1 MNALTPEKNVI
12 WGVLCMYH
20 VQFDQTRLGKVGSAH
35 EKIRKILS
43 NHIGY
48 VLVTC
53 RPTRKAGKMEVEVS
67 YEGDPDLASYL
78 VDGAQGY
85 LESEQQQE

>member
-1 MNALTPEKNVI
+1 MHNLRSSERQP
-12 WGVLCMYH
+12 
-20 VQFDQTRLGKVGSAH
+20 GKCGTAH
-35 EKIRKILS
+35 EKVRRILS
-43 NHIGY
+43 DHVGY

-53 RPTRKAGKMEVEVS
+53 RPTTQPGRLEVEVS

-85 LESEQQQE
+85 FENEIQVEEG

>member
-1 MNALTPEKNVI
+1 MQNPRSS
-12 WGVLCMYH
+12 
-20 VQFDQTRLGKVGSAH
+20 TRQLDKTGSAH
-35 EKIRKILS
+35 EKVRRILS
-43 NHIGY
+43 DHVGY

-53 RPTRKAGKMEVEVS
+53 RPTNQPGRMEVEVS

-85 LESEQQQE
+85 FENELQIEEV

>member
-1 MNALTPEKNVI
+1 MHSI
-12 WGVLCMYH
+12 
-20 VQFDQTRLGKVGSAH
+20 QFDDTQAGKVRSTH

-43 NHIGY
+43 KHIGY

-53 RPTRKAGKMEVEVS
+53 RPPTKAGKMEVEVS

-85 LESEQQQE
+85 LESEQQNES

>member
-1 MNALTPEKNVI
+1 MGRF
-12 WGVLCMYH
+12 WMYR
-20 VQFDQTRLGKVGSAH
+20 VQFDQQQQLGKVGSAH

-43 NHIGY
+43 DHIGY

-53 RPTRKAGKMEVEVS
+53 RPIKKSGKMEVEVS

-85 LESEQQQE
+85 LESEHENEQPNES

>member
-1 MNALTPEKNVI
+1 MQNPRSSGRQVDKI
-12 WGVLCMYH
+12 
-20 VQFDQTRLGKVGSAH
+20 GKAH
-35 EKIRKILS
+35 DKVRRILS
-43 NHIGY
+43 DHVGY

-53 RPTRKAGKMEVEVS
+53 RPTAQPGKLEVEVS

-85 LESEQQQE
+85 FENEVLVEEV

>member
-1 MNALTPEKNVI
+1 MKILTPEKNVI

-20 VQFDQTRLGKVGSAH
+20 VQFDHPKLGKVGSAH

-53 RPTRKAGKMEVEVS
+53 RPTTKAGKMEVEVS

-85 LESEQQQE
+85 LEREQQHE

>member
-1 MNALTPEKNVI
+1 MQNIRSSARQLDKTGN
-12 WGVLCMYH
+12 
-20 VQFDQTRLGKVGSAH
+20 AH
-35 EKIRKILS
+35 EKVRRILS
-43 NHIGY
+43 DHVGY

-53 RPTRKAGKMEVEVS
+53 RPTTQPGRMEVEVS

-85 LESEQQQE
+85 FENELQAGEV

>member
-1 MNALTPEKNVI
+1 MQHPR
-12 WGVLCMYH
+12 CS
-20 VQFDQTRLGKVGSAH
+20 TRNLDKTGNAH
-35 EKIRKILS
+35 EKVRRILS
-43 NHIGY
+43 DHVGY

-53 RPTRKAGKMEVEVS
+53 RPTTQPGRMEVEVS

-85 LESEQQQE
+85 FENEVQVDEV

>member
-1 MNALTPEKNVI
+1 
-12 WGVLCMYH
+12 MYQ
-20 VQFDQTRLGKVGSAH
+20 VQFGNHQQTKVGTAAH

-43 NHIGY
+43 HHIGY
-48 VLVTC
+48 VLETC
-53 RPTRKAGKMEVEVS
+53 RPTRQEGKMEVEVS

-85 LESEQQQE
+85 LESEHA

>member
-1 MNALTPEKNVI
+1 M
-12 WGVLCMYH
+12 H
-20 VQFDQTRLGKVGSAH
+20 SVQFGDTRLGKVGSAH

-43 NHIGY
+43 DHIGY
-48 VLVTC
+48 VLITC
-53 RPTRKAGKMEVEVS
+53 RPTRKSGKMKVEVS

-85 LESEQQQE
+85 IESEQQHEP

>member
-1 MNALTPEKNVI
+1 MHNPRSSEHRLEKI
-12 WGVLCMYH
+12 G
-20 VQFDQTRLGKVGSAH
+20 TAH
-35 EKIRKILS
+35 EKVRRILS
-43 NHIGY
+43 DHVGY

-53 RPTRKAGKMEVEVS
+53 RPTTQPGRLEVEVS

-85 LESEQQQE
+85 FENEVQVNEI

>member
-1 MNALTPEKNVI
+1 
-12 WGVLCMYH
+12 MYH
-20 VQFDQTRLGKVGSAH
+20 VQFGTDQLEKVGNAH

-43 NHIGY
+43 HHIGY

-53 RPTRKAGKMEVEVS
+53 RPTRQAGRMEVEVS

-85 LESEQQQE
+85 LENEHQQGSPEHS

>member
-1 MNALTPEKNVI
+1 MCNI
-12 WGVLCMYH
+12 
-20 VQFDQTRLGKVGSAH
+20 QFDHPRLNKVGSAH

-43 NHIGY
+43 KHIGY

-53 RPTRKAGKMEVEVS
+53 RPTRQAGKMEVEVS

-85 LESEQQQE
+85 LESEQQHE

>member
-1 MNALTPEKNVI
+1 MHNVRSVERRI
-12 WGVLCMYH
+12 
-20 VQFDQTRLGKVGSAH
+20 DATAKVH
-35 EKIRKILS
+35 DKIRKILRD
-43 NHIGY
+43 HVGY

-53 RPTRKAGKMEVEVS
+53 RPTELPGRMEVEVS

-85 LESEQQQE
+85 FENEQQENV

>member
-1 MNALTPEKNVI
+1 MHSI
-12 WGVLCMYH
+12 
-20 VQFDQTRLGKVGSAH
+20 QFDDTQAGKVRSTH

-43 NHIGY
+43 DHIGY
-48 VLVTC
+48 VLITC
-53 RPTRKAGKMEVEVS
+53 RPTRKSGKMKVEVS

-85 LESEQQQE
+85 IESEQQHEP

>member
-1 MNALTPEKNVI
+1 MQNPRSSTRSLEKIGN
-12 WGVLCMYH
+12 
-20 VQFDQTRLGKVGSAH
+20 AH
-35 EKIRKILS
+35 EKVRRILS
-43 NHIGY
+43 DHVGY

-53 RPTRKAGKMEVEVS
+53 RPTTQPGRLEVEVS

-85 LESEQQQE
+85 FENEVQGEEV

>member
-1 MNALTPEKNVI
+1 M
-12 WGVLCMYH
+12 GRLCMYH
-20 VQFDQTRLGKVGSAH
+20 VQFDHPRLNKVGSAH

-43 NHIGY
+43 NHVGF

-53 RPTRKAGKMEVEVS
+53 RPTRQSGKLEVEVS

>member
-1 MNALTPEKNVI
+1 MGRLYMHNPRSSAQQLEKSGN
-12 WGVLCMYH
+12 
-20 VQFDQTRLGKVGSAH
+20 AH
-35 EKIRKILS
+35 EKVRRILS
-43 NHIGY
+43 DHVGY

-53 RPTRKAGKMEVEVS
+53 RPTAQPGRMEVEVS

-85 LESEQQQE
+85 IENEVQDVEV